1 MSVFVD
7 TGVFYAAFDEKA
19 SRYADA
25 RGGLSAVLRDASYG
39 QVMTSDYVYDETVT
53 LTYQR
58 TGSTERAISVGERL
72 WSTDGGPDAVTI
84 YHITESLFEEAVDA
98 FERFDDH
105 GLSFTDATTVAL
117 ADRHDVDIVLSFDD
131 DFEGL
136 VNERLDP
143 TTIA

>member
-7 TGVFYAAFDEKA
+7 TGVFYAAFDKNA
-19 SRYADA
+19 SRHADA
-25 RGGLSAVLRDASYG
+25 RGGLSAVLQDASYG

-58 TGSTERAISVGERL
+58 TGSIDRAIAVGERL
-72 WSTDGGPDAVTI
+72 RSTDDGLDAVTMH
-84 YHITESLFEEAVDA
+84 HITESVFCEAIDA

-136 VNERLDP
+136 VDERRDP
-143 TTIA
+143 ASIA